1 VQQRYL
7 SFAEEERFF
16 RLSELPEDLQRMEP
30 DFPGDKVLQALAWN
44 LFAGAFDPPEGPA
57 APPRYGY
64 DAWARVQTLAVPAM
78 STMDLKFLERGHSG
92 FIGGQYRY
100 GCRRDVAWLLAQAKQ
115 LPLEPRPFKTAAELD
130 AICDALVELPIERF
144 SEPARDLLDQILV
157 AKRLI
162 GEWCVKVGLEGGLHT
177 PAEQPEGTR
186 GRTPRQQPDSCNTGP
201 GRPQS
206 DFWPR
211 AQELVTSLHLTN
223 PDRYGNEIAL
233 AVHAQLAR
241 EFPGEKIIALSTLER
256 RMKDLRDIARQSIER
271 HSRPKPDCP

>member
-1 VQQRYL
+1 LQQRYL
-7 SFAEEERFF
+7 SFDEEERFF
-16 RLSELPEDLQRMEP
+16 RLSELPEDLQRM
-30 DFPGDKVLQALAWN
+30 DQDVLGDTFLQALAWN

-57 APPRYGY
+57 TPPRYGY
-64 DAWARVQTLAVPAM
+64 DAWARGQTIAVQAM
-78 STMDLKFLERGHSG
+78 STMDLTFLKLGHSE
-92 FIGGQYRY
+92 FIGSQYRY
-100 GCRRDVAWLLAQAKQ
+100 GCRRDVAWLLAHTEQ
-115 LPLEPRPFKTAAELD
+115 LPLEPRPFNNAAELD

-144 SEPARDLLDQILV
+144 SEPACDLPDRILV

-162 GEWCVKVGLEGGLHT
+162 GEWCVCAGLHDSLHA
-177 PAEQPEGTR
+177 PAEQPEGGGR
-186 GRTPRQQPDSCNTGP
+186 RTPRRQPDSCNTGP

-223 PDRYGNEIAL
+223 PDRYGNEIAI

-256 RMKDLRDIARQSIER
+256 RMKGLRDVARQSIDHRSCPE
-271 HSRPKPDCP
+271 PDCP